1 MTTIYVIAAIV
12 VVLIALGHIQFRAW
26 FAPAPIGNLCNK
38 AGLSQ
43 VGSTDHEVHST
54 SGNIAGSSGAGCG

>member
-43 VGSTDHEVHST
+43 VGSTDHEVHQYQR
-54 SGNIAGSSGAGCG
+54 